1 VRAWMSG
8 GGTAGHVYPALTV
21 AGHLAAE
28 HDDVLFVGTP
38 DGLEARLVPEAGV
51 AFRGLRASGFDRARP
66 WTLLTSS
73 VRIAASAVQ
82 AWWWMGRARP
92 DVVIGFGGYVSI
104 PVGLA
109 AVLRGVPL
117 VLHEQ
122 NSVPGLANKVLSR
135 WATAVGVTY
144 GESTPLFAR
153 PERVEVTGNPVRPD
167 VLSADRGVG
176 RKALSLPKTSTVLLV
191 FGGSRGARHLN
202 SAIVALRGRLMENR
216 KLRVV
221 HIAGKLEVDTVRSL
235 LDAAGG
241 DAGGRWLVLDYL
253 DDMGSALAAADLVIA
268 RAGATSIAEITAL
281 GLPAV
286 LVPYPFATDDHQTKN
301 AATMVAY
308 GAAELVGDDELD
320 GERFGDIVV
329 ELLGDEKRRATMS
342 DASRTLGRPQAA
354 AAIAQLARCAAGF
367 DAKPNPDQSTE
378 DSVV

>member
-1 VRAWMSG
+1 M
-8 GGTAGHVYPALTV
+8 YPALAV

-38 DGLEARLVPEAGV
+38 DGLEAHLVPEAGV
-51 AFRGLRASGFDRARP
+51 EFRGLRASGFNRSRP

-73 VRIAASAVQ
+73 VRIAASTLT
-82 AWWWMGRARP
+82 AWWWLGAGKP

-109 AVLRGVPL
+109 AVMRGVPL

-135 WATAVGVTY
+135 WANAVGATY
-144 GESTPLFAR
+144 GESAPHFAH
-153 PERVEVTGNPVRPD
+153 PELVEVTGNPVRPA
-167 VLSADRGVG
+167 VLAADRARG

-202 SAIVALRGRLMENR
+202 SAILALRDRLLAIR

-221 HIAGKLEVDTVRSL
+221 HVAGKLEVDTVRGA

-241 DAGGRWLVLDYL
+241 DGGGRWLVLDYI
-253 DDMGSALAAADLVIA
+253 DDMGSALAAADLVVA

-286 LVPYPFATDDHQTKN
+286 LVPYPYATDDHQTRN
-301 AATMVAY
+301 AATMVAHD
-308 GAAELVGDDELD
+308 AAVLVADGDLDE
-320 GERFGDIVV
+320 ERFGDILV
-329 ELLGDEKRRATMS
+329 ELLGDAGRRATMS
-342 DASRTLGRPQAA
+342 DASRTLGRPDAA
-354 AAIAQLARCAAGF
+354 AQLAYMAHEAAGV
-367 DAKPNPDQSTE
+367 DANPPTDQPTE